1 MMGILLSTAEANQ
14 LKDIALKY
22 ETNEFLSKDE
32 SLVLMKLAQKVKSK
46 DAIINLKIAE
56 WEK

>member
-32 SLVLMKLAQKVKSK
+32 ALVLMKLAQKVKSK